1 MKAFRGNGC
10 LRVASK
16 SELKDDLV
24 ITDESDVETAVAR
37 CSYRIVQV
45 HEAVRNAV
53 EGKWDAPIFQRG
65 FIWKPGQVRDLADSL
80 YRDYLIG
87 SLLLWEDPTAPSKCW
102 IADGQHRLISLCL
115 LFCAT
120 PFWWRR
126 RHAKPYD
133 YALAIGPC
141 ASDPFHP
148 ISFDTDAAD
157 EPGSRFVR
165 LAELLNL
172 DLDSQEGW
180 RSFDQIVNRVTC
192 AGASVAANPKVVET
206 RLLDIWRIRKKPVMV
221 AVLRHKTETEVLE
234 VFERLSSGGM
244 RFRRLLLRLIA
255 SHLRFRIGSPI

>member
-1 MKAFRGNGC
+1 
-10 LRVASK
+10 VTSK
-16 SELKDDLV
+16 SELNDDLV
-24 ITDESDVETAVAR
+24 ITDESELETAAQR

-65 FIWKPGQVRDLADSL
+65 FIWKPRQLRDLADSL
-80 YRDYLIG
+80 YRDYPIG
-87 SLLLWEDPTAPSKCW
+87 SLLLWKDPTGRSKYW

-115 LFCAT
+115 LFGAT

-126 RHAKPYD
+126 GQPRKLCN
-133 YALAIGPC
+133 YALVVDPC
-141 ASDPFHP
+141 ASDPFHSIP
-148 ISFDTDAAD
+148 IATDVAD

-172 DLDSQEGW
+172 DLDSQQG
-180 RSFDQIVNRVTC
+180 RRTFDQIVNKVTC
-192 AGASVAANPKVVET
+192 AGVSTAANPKMVRT
-206 RLLDIWRIRKKPVMV
+206 RLLDITRIRKRPVMV
-221 AVLRHKTETEVLE
+221 AVLRHKRETEVLE

-255 SHLRFRIGSPI
+255 SHLRFRGGGSI